1 MSKALGIDFGL
12 KRTGIAITDDLCIIA
27 SPLTVVD
34 STNLMKFLSDLI
46 NKDNISTLVLGYPTR
61 LDGSDSHITEN
72 VRILKSELEKN
83 FLDVKVVLQDER
95 YSSSE
100 SMKVVY
106 KAGKKKQ
113 LKEKGLID
121 KISAAIILQ
130 DYLETLNNVQIK

>member
-1 MSKALGIDFGL
+1 MSKAIGIDFGL

-34 STNLMKFLSDLI
+34 STKLMQFLSDLI
-46 NKDNISTLVLGYPTR
+46 IKENAATLVLGFPTR

-83 FLDVKVVLQDER
+83 FPTISVVLQDER
-95 YSSSE
+95 YSSAE
-100 SMKVVY
+100 SMKVVH

-113 LKEKGLID
+113 QKDKGLID

-130 DYLETLNNVQIK
+130 DYLETLNNVRFK